1 MLWKAPCRST
11 GRVLDQSADGC
22 LACAVFPHQGLQFGS
37 IQITF
42 GADIDLVQHVGARCL
57 GHLFVDR
64 FQPGTGLLHP
74 WIGAA
79 EPNTIRFHLKN
90 IYEKLGVTNRTE
102 AVAWYFRSGKAS

>member
-1 MLWKAPCRST
+1 MSRWHSQGNNFEQFAFRSTDRSMLWKAPCRST

-42 GADIDLVQHVGARCL
+42 GADIDLVQHVGACCL

-64 FQPGTGLLHP
+64 FQPGTGFLV
-74 WIGAA
+74 G
-79 EPNTIRFHLKN
+79 RD
-90 IYEKLGVTNRTE
+90 R
-102 AVAWYFRSGKAS
+102 